1 MSLPLPAAAADL
13 GQTAAAFAHWRNTT
27 SQGARI
33 PEELWS
39 RAVELAAR
47 HGVSKVAT
55 TLRLDYTGLKRRLTA
70 RTAPPPVP
78 TIAPPA
84 FVEMM
89 LGLAP
94 SGPGCVLT
102 LSDAG
107 GRSLRIEWSGTA
119 GEEVATVARRLWE
132 AAPCSP

>member
-1 MSLPLPAAAADL
+1 MSLSLPAAADL
-13 GQTAAAFAHWRNTT
+13 AQTAAAFAHWRSTT
-27 SQGARI
+27 SAGARI

-55 TLRLDYTGLKRRLTA
+55 TLRLDYAGLKRRLTA
-70 RTAPPPVP
+70 RTAPAPVP
-78 TIAPPA
+78 CATPPA

-89 LGLAP
+89 LGLPP

-102 LSDAG
+102 LSDAR
-107 GRSLRIEWSGTA
+107 GRSLRIEWTGTA
-119 GEEVATVARRLWE
+119 TGEVATVARSLWE

>member
-1 MSLPLPAAAADL
+1 MSLSLPAAADL
-13 GQTAAAFAHWRNTT
+13 AQTAAAFAHWRNST

-33 PEELWS
+33 PKELWS
-39 RAVELAAR
+39 RAVGLAAR

-70 RTAPPPVP
+70 RTAPAPVP
-78 TIAPPA
+78 TTAPPP
-84 FVEMM
+84 FVEML
-89 LGLAP
+89 LGLPA

-102 LSDAG
+102 LSDAR
-107 GRSLRIEWSGTA
+107 GRSLRIEWTGTA
-119 GEEVATVARRLWE
+119 TGEVATVARSLWE

>member
-1 MSLPLPAAAADL
+1 MSLSLPAAADL
-13 GQTAAAFAHWRNTT
+13 AQTAAAFAHWRSTT
-27 SQGARI
+27 SAGARI

-55 TLRLDYTGLKRRLTA
+55 TLRLDYAGLKRRLTA

-78 TIAPPA
+78 CAAPPA

-89 LGLAP
+89 LGLPP

-102 LSDAG
+102 LSDAR
-107 GRSLRIEWSGTA
+107 GRSLRIEWTGTA
-119 GEEVATVARRLWE
+119 TSEVATVARSLWE

>member
-1 MSLPLPAAAADL
+1 MSLSLPAAADL
-13 GQTAAAFAHWRNTT
+13 AQTAAAFAHWRNTT

-33 PEELWS
+33 PAELWS

-55 TLRLDYTGLKRRLTA
+55 TLRLDYAGLKRRLTA
-70 RTAPPPVP
+70 RTAPLPVP
-78 TIAPPA
+78 TTAPPA

-89 LGLAP
+89 LGLPP

-102 LSDAG
+102 LSDAR
-107 GRSLRIEWSGTA
+107 GRSLRIEWTGAAT
-119 GEEVATVARRLWE
+119 GEVATVACRLWE
-132 AAPCSP
+132 AAPCLP